1 MTRSRASVAFGVGG
15 AGVVLILLV
24 LFRLVSPGRVRE
36 ASTHSLLDTESFRHY
51 FVQFADDEKAM
62 LGKSDPLPWNWFVQN
77 IPWLDVPDKELEE
90 IYYFRWYSFQKHVKQ
105 TPSGFVIDEFLDD
118 VPWAGKRNTISAA
131 AGHHIR
137 EARWLRNHQY
147 VEQYTNFWFGPEGE
161 PRRYSFWAADSAYSL
176 FLATGNKQ
184 FAIKLLP
191 SLRENYAQWERTHQ
205 DPNGLYWQIDDRDGM
220 EFSIGGSGYRP
231 TINSYMYGDAE
242 AIAQIAEM
250 AGQSDVAA
258 EYKAKADRL
267 RQLIETQLWNSDDNF
282 YETVLRD
289 GQGSGVRELIGYV
302 PWYFEVPSA
311 SHAVAWKQLF
321 DPQGFA
327 GTFGPTT
334 AERRSPRFNFSYSH
348 ECLWNGPS
356 WPFAT
361 TQTLV
366 ALANLLDEKEV
377 PPVVSATDYFR
388 LLNAYTRSQH
398 IRTSDGKLIPWIDE
412 NLNPDSG
419 EWIARNILI
428 SRRQPPPNRGR
439 YYNHSGYADLIIT
452 GLLGLRPSATNDL
465 VIRPLVPP
473 GTWDYFA
480 LDGLPYHGHLL
491 AIIYDRKGEHY
502 HRGAGLTILS
512 DGSVIG
518 HSDSLTATTVV
529 LSDSHEGERAN
540 TLPQRSH

>member
-1 MTRSRASVAFGVGG
+1 MTRSRACVALVVGG
-15 AGVVLILLV
+15 AGVVLMLLA

-62 LGKSDPLPWNWFVQN
+62 LGKSDQLPWSWFVQN

-137 EARWLRNHQY
+137 EARWLRNPQY
-147 VEQYTNFWFGPEGE
+147 AEQYTNFWFGPEGE

-191 SLRENYAQWERTHQ
+191 SLRENYAHWERTHQ

-220 EFSIGGSGYRP
+220 EFSVGGSGYRP

-250 AGQSDVAA
+250 AGQADVAA

-267 RQLIETQLWNSDDNF
+267 RQLIEAQLWNPNDNF
-282 YETVLRD
+282 YETLLRG
-289 GQGSGVRELIGYV
+289 GQEGGVRELIGYV

-311 SHAVAWKQLF
+311 SHAIAWKQLF

-334 AERRSPRFNFSYSH
+334 AERRSPRFNFSNPH

-366 ALANLLDEKEV
+366 ALANLLDEKDA
-377 PPVVSATDYFR
+377 PPVMSAADYFG

-398 IRTSDGKLIPWIDE
+398 IRTSDGRLIPWIDE

-428 SRRQPPPNRGR
+428 SWHQPPPNRGR

-473 GTWDYFA
+473 GTWGYFA

-491 AIIYDRKGEHY
+491 TIIYDRMGEHY
-502 HRGAGLTILS
+502 HRGAGLTILLD
-512 DGSVIG
+512 DGVIG
-518 HSDSLTATTVV
+518 HSDSLSATTVV
-529 LSDSHEGERAN
+529 LPNSHEDGQAK
-540 TLPQRSH
+540 TLRQRSH

>member
-1 MTRSRASVAFGVGG
+1 MTRSRASVALVVGG
-15 AGVVLILLV
+15 AGVVLILLA

-77 IPWLDVPDKELEE
+77 IPWLDVPDKELAE

-137 EARWLRNHQY
+137 EARWLRNPQY
-147 VEQYTNFWFGPEGE
+147 AEQYTNFWFSPEGE
-161 PRRYSFWAADSAYSL
+161 PRRYSFWAADSVYSL

-191 SLRENYAQWERTHQ
+191 NLQENHTQWERTHR

-242 AIAQIAEM
+242 AIARIAEM
-250 AGQSDVAA
+250 AGQADVAA

-267 RQLIETQLWNSDDNF
+267 RQLIETQLWNPDDHF
-282 YETVLRD
+282 YETVVRG
-289 GQGSGVRELIGYV
+289 GQESGVRELIGYV
-302 PWYFEVPSA
+302 PWYFEIPSA
-311 SHAVAWKQLF
+311 SHAIAWKQLF
-321 DPQGFA
+321 DPHGFA

-334 AERRSPRFNFSYSH
+334 AERRSPRFNFSNPH

-366 ALANLLDEKEV
+366 ALANLLGERDA
-377 PPVVSATDYFR
+377 PPVMSATDYLR

-412 NLNPDSG
+412 NLNPDSS

-428 SRRQPPPNRGR
+428 SRDQPPPNRGR

-452 GLLGLRPSATNDL
+452 GLLGLRPSPANDL

-491 AIIYDRKGEHY
+491 TIIYDRKGEHY

-512 DGSVIG
+512 DDSVIG
-518 HSDSLTATTVV
+518 HSDTLSTTTVV
-529 LSDSHEGERAN
+529 LPDSREDGEAK
-540 TLPQRSH
+540 TLRQRSY